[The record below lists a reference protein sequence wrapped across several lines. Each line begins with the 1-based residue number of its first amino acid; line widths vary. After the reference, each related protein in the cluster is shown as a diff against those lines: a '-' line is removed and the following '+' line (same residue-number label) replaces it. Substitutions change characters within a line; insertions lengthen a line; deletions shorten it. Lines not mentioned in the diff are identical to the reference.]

1 MAAASAGDIHVGPVS
16 VPAVQHQSAPSAII
30 HTSSHLH
37 HRHHHHHHHSQNHQ
51 TLPLQHNNHIAN
63 IPQQS
68 QRISYVQRAGN
79 GNHVNVVSEVVD
91 DAPVVQGPVTKS
103 VIPQQQQRGPN
114 VAPGWRRHIS
124 NGEIIYVRW
133 VIRKIYLFLALYFSQ
148 CLNGAIINMRCVHLD
163 FL

>member
-16 VPAVQHQSAPSAII
+16 VSAVQHQSAPSTII
-30 HTSSHLH
+30 HTSSSTQL
-37 HRHHHHHHHSQNHQ
+37 HHHHNHHHH
-51 TLPLQHNNHIAN
+51 QHNNHIAN

-79 GNHVNVVSEVVD
+79 GKHVNVVSEVVG

-133 VIRKIYLFLALYFSQ
+133 VLRKIHLIFSIIFQISLKDAL
-148 CLNGAIINMRCVHLD
+148 IIMRGVHSD

>member
-1 MAAASAGDIHVGPVS
+1 MAAASAGDIHVGLVS

-30 HTSSHLH
+30 HTSSQLH
-37 HRHHHHHHHSQNHQ
+37 HRHHHSQNHQ
-51 TLPLQHNNHIAN
+51 TLPLQQQNNSHIAN

-91 DAPVVQGPVTKS
+91 DASVVQGPVTKS
-103 VIPQQQQRGPN
+103 VIPQLRGPN

-124 NGEIIYVRW
+124 NGEIIYVR
-133 VIRKIYLFLALYFSQ
+133 
-148 CLNGAIINMRCVHLD
+148 
-163 FL
+163 